1 MEILIQPRAL
11 IIKKFLLVLENISIM
26 INKDEIKFFLQK
38 GKENESGF
46 SLIEVIIA
54 LVILLVSI
62 LGVFAV
68 FAYATTYNT
77 GNSRRSQALS
87 IFQQEIE
94 LLRSAKFTPTIYN
107 DPKLTGGVKTPR
119 SVTSLGD
126 NNTYLVEITV
136 DNDPFTTGPQFT
148 GDATTTLKEITIAVT
163 PQGANGSWIT
173 AYKTMV
179 VLRRTRAN

>member
-1 MEILIQPRAL
+1 MLDLER
-11 IIKKFLLVLENISIM
+11 IIVMS
-26 INKDEIKFFLQK
+26 NKDEIKFFLQK
-38 GKENESGF
+38 ERNSEGGF
-46 SLIEVIIA
+46 SLIEVMIA
-54 LVILLVSI
+54 LVILLISI

-107 DPKLTGGVKTPR
+107 DPKLTGGVKTPKTI
-119 SVTSLGD
+119 TSLGD
-126 NNTYLVEITV
+126 NNTYLVETTV
-136 DNDPFTTGPQFT
+136 DNDPFTPGIQTT

>member
-1 MEILIQPRAL
+1 
-11 IIKKFLLVLENISIM
+11 M
-26 INKDEIKFFLQK
+26 INKNGIKFFLQQGRK
-38 GKENESGF
+38 TESGF
-46 SLIEVIIA
+46 SLIEVMIA
-54 LVILLVSI
+54 LVILLISI

-94 LLRSAKFTPTIYN
+94 SLRSAKFTPTIYN
-107 DPKLTGGVKTPR
+107 DPLLTGGVKTPK
-119 SVTSLGD
+119 SVISQGD

-136 DNDPFTTGPQFT
+136 DNDPFTTGVQT
-148 GDATTTLKEITIAVT
+148 AGDSTTTLKEIIIAVT
-163 PQGANGSWIT
+163 PQGANGSWVT
-173 AYKTMV
+173 AYKTMI